1 MFNLKILIENVL
13 TFYAISCLLCG
24 HISQTSG
31 LSRDCGFCYDC
42 AASSPYPSRDD
53 CRRLLARC
61 GVSERRVTPPL
72 HDALCVWRGERER
85 EHLTQE
91 QHTLNRDQQ
100 YIVLEHMNYS
110 RLCSIWREEEN
121 SCQRYHLAGNFP
133 EVYTHHY
140 IFTLTTGTAAATR
153 HGGPLAGRR
162 REPLLHLPLLP
173 SVQKSSCFSHVLLA
187 ADTQSHWGERE
198 GHNQK
203 DLSPLK
209 NRT

>member
-13 TFYAISCLLCG
+13 TFYAISCHLCG
-24 HISQTSG
+24 HISQISG

-42 AASSPYPSRDD
+42 AASSPSPSRDD

-61 GVSERRVTPPL
+61 DASERHVTPPL
-72 HDALCVWRGERER
+72 HDVLCVCVWRGERER
-85 EHLTQE
+85 TSDTRAAYTEHRPAR
-91 QHTLNRDQQ
+91 NA
-100 YIVLEHMNYS
+100 IVLEPMNYS
-110 RLCSIWREEEN
+110 
-121 SCQRYHLAGNFP
+121 LAGNFP

-173 SVQKSSCFSHVLLA
+173 SVQ
-187 ADTQSHWGERE
+187 
-198 GHNQK
+198 
-203 DLSPLK
+203 
-209 NRT
+209 